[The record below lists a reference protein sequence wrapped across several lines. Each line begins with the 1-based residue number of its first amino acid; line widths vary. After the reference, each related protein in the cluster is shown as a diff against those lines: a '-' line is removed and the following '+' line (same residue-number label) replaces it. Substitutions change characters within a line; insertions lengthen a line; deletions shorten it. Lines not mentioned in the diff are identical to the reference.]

1 MRKRSCA
8 GEIGEATA
16 SGMWLRRCASW
27 LDEYVSPFRY
37 SPDFKES
44 KHVEYFSNPVAKSRK
59 RQEGKH
65 GKIFHPRSLDSH
77 ATNFLCLDN
86 GLGRGLVDSTTWS
99 VYAFFQNEKAGGG
112 GVWGGGGV
120 GGKGGVGARPRW
132 PISAPATACGAPGP

>member
-8 GEIGEATA
+8 GEIGESTA

-44 KHVEYFSNPVAKSRK
+44 KHVEYFSNPVAKSRN

-65 GKIFHPRSLDSH
+65 GKIFHTELLDSP
-77 ATNFLCLDN
+77 AFNFSCLDKQ
-86 GLGRGLVDSTTWS
+86 LRRRGRRRFKEREYLCV
-99 VYAFFQNEKAGGG
+99 FPE
-112 GVWGGGGV
+112 
-120 GGKGGVGARPRW
+120 
-132 PISAPATACGAPGP
+132 